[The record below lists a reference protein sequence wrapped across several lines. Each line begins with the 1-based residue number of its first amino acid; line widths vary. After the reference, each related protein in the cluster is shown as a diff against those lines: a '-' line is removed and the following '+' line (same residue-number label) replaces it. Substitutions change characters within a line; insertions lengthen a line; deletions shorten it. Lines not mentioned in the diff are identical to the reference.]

1 MKKAYKKG
9 IVASALATTALLIC
23 SQAFAAHTDDIILRD
38 SGGTPLALGSDVAY
52 SAKTTC
58 GECHDYAAIERH
70 SYHAQLGANEHKGF
84 DAYKFGNWGSG
95 AAKSKPWVQSTGHV
109 GKW

>member
-23 SQAFAAHTDDIILRD
+23 SHAFAAHTDSITLRGP
-38 SGGTPLALGSDVAY
+38 SGSALAAGSDVAY
-52 SAKTTC
+52 SAKATC
-58 GECHDYAAIERH
+58 GACHDYDAIERH
-70 SYHAQLGANEHKGF
+70 SYHSQLGANEHKGF
-84 DAYKFGNWGSG
+84 DAFKNGNWGSG
-95 AAKSKPWVQSTGHV
+95 AGKSKPWVQSTGHV